1 MSVTKRCIMTPTR
14 LLFAAAGLFLLLPLR
29 AQHYQRTRHN
39 FGLTATYS
47 PFDWNSASKNFSAAA
62 KGSMF
67 SIGVTR
73 SWKDLLY
80 PELFYTHR
88 SNTLP
93 QTSETVAPTNYTL
106 HEAGAGLTMKL
117 DLFSIDNHKRDGY
130 CFGRIVNVLMGAD
143 YVQPIASSGLT
154 SSMKTKGEVGLKA
167 GLGMYSVWGGSAKKH
182 QAWTIHWETFARY
195 AANPFLTVTDVTGD
209 TNYRHLT
216 AGLTLRVIHHKVYKF
231 SDM

>member
-1 MSVTKRCIMTPTR
+1 MTPTR

-39 FGLTATYS
+39 IGLTATYS
-47 PFDWNSASKNFSAAA
+47 PFEWNSASRNFSASAR
-62 KGSMF
+62 GSMF
-67 SIGVTR
+67 ALGLTR
-73 SWKDLLY
+73 SYNDWLY
-80 PELFYTHR
+80 PELFYVHR
-88 SNTLP
+88 SNALP
-93 QTSETVAPTNYTL
+93 QTAETVAPSNYTL
-106 HEAGAGLTMKL
+106 HEAGAGLLVKL

-130 CFGRIVNVLMGAD
+130 CFGRVVNLLAGAD
-143 YVQPIASSGLT
+143 YVQPLASSGLPAA
-154 SSMKTKGEVGLKA
+154 SKTKGEIGLKA

-195 AANPFLTVTDVTGD
+195 GMNPFLTVPASTGD
-209 TNYRHLT
+209 SDYRHLT